1 MKKMTRPIF
10 INFFLPE
17 KSDTVDVVW
26 VGVWCKKS
34 VAQVG
39 VHSPGLLG
47 LARLLLFDSIKVRL
61 SPVQK
66 KRGLEKDGHLAKKI
80 PPGISRP
87 WI

>member
-1 MKKMTRPIF
+1 MTRPIF

-17 KSDTVDVVW
+17 KSDTVDVVC
-26 VGVWCKKS
+26 VGVGLKKS

-61 SPVQK
+61 GLVQK
-66 KRGLEKDGHLAKKI
+66 KRGLEKNGHLAKKI